1 MMNEMEQKFVEKVDT
16 YYDDMVETLKSMVNI
31 DSGEDNPEGIEQVAH
46 IIGDFLKNIH
56 FQVEYLEYPGIC
68 THVKATRRSA
78 NPDAKEVM
86 IIGHMDT
93 VFPKGTAAD
102 RPFTIEGEKAYGPG
116 VLDMK
121 SGITIALYALKAM
134 DELDLYHNHVTVMF
148 AGDEEP
154 GHPRTDAKA
163 LFKAEAKNKN
173 AVFNMETGADNGSVV
188 VGRKAIFYP
197 IIDVEGIAAH
207 SGKDPQ
213 KGASAILELMK
224 KIEDC
229 YAFAAA
235 DDDITFNCGIIKGGI
250 VANGIPAHAQMQGDF
265 RWSKVESGPKIIEAM
280 KEICAKKY
288 DPRTTT
294 TYVMDPNRGFTFPL
308 EPDEKVMKLFDVVHA
323 QGEKIG
329 VDIQPIRVGAG
340 ADSNAT
346 YEAGAPSVCA
356 MGGRGELNHSAQEYL
371 WLYSL
376 TERAKILGLSVMA
389 VK

>member
-1 MMNEMEQKFVEKVDT
+1 
-16 YYDDMVETLKSMVNI
+16 
-31 DSGEDNPEGIEQVAH
+31 
-46 IIGDFLKNIH
+46 
-56 FQVEYLEYPGIC
+56 
-68 THVKATRRSA
+68 
-78 NPDAKEVM
+78 
-86 IIGHMDT
+86 
-93 VFPKGTAAD
+93 
-102 RPFTIEGEKAYGPG
+102 
-116 VLDMK
+116 
-121 SGITIALYALKAM
+121 
-134 DELDLYHNHVTVMF
+134 
-148 AGDEEP
+148 
-154 GHPRTDAKA
+154 
-163 LFKAEAKNKN
+163 
-173 AVFNMETGADNGSVV
+173 
-188 VGRKAIFYP
+188 
-197 IIDVEGIAAH
+197 
-207 SGKDPQ
+207 
-213 KGASAILELMK
+213 
-224 KIEDC
+224 
-229 YAFAAA
+229 
-235 DDDITFNCGIIKGGI
+235 
-250 VANGIPAHAQMQGDF
+250 MQGDF